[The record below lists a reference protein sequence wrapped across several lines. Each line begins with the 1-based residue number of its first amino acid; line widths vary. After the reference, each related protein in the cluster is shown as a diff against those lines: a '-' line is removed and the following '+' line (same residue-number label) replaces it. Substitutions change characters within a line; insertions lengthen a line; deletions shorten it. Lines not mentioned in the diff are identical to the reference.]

1 MVACLL
7 NQISVLSEESSKRN
21 AYISN
26 RIATD
31 SNRKVMT
38 RSAFQYSCISM
49 NEKNPNVIL
58 VKEKLI
64 KRRTRPWNE
73 CIILALV

>member
-26 RIATD
+26 SIATD

-38 RSAFQYSCISM
+38 RSTFEYLCISI
-49 NEKNPNVIL
+49 NEKSANVIL
-58 VKEKLI
+58 VKEKLF
-64 KRRTRPWNE
+64 K
-73 CIILALV
+73 